1 MRWACVLLPSS
12 TTNFY
17 DLRAGPSGV
26 VTVFL
31 GLCFLISRIGS
42 GSLWDVCSVTEL
54 CLTLCDPMDCNLLGS
69 SVHGNLQTRMLE
81 WVAISSSRGSP
92 WPRERTPISCNSLHW
107 RVDSL
112 MLSHQGSPFLDRGWI
127 KCVHVYWVPGEPRG
141 AGLERA
147 QKDKQ
152 FLLKPLRPLHITV

>member
-1 MRWACVLLPSS
+1 MRWACVLLPSSPES

-26 VTVFL
+26 VSVFL
-31 GLCFLISRIGS
+31 GLYFLISRIGS
-42 GSLWDVCSVTEL
+42 GSLWHVCSVAEL
-54 CLTLCDPMDCNLLGS
+54 CLTLCDPMDCNLPGS

-81 WVAISSSRGSP
+81 WVAISSSRGS
-92 WPRERTPISCNSLHW
+92 SSLHW

-112 MLSHQGSPFLDRGWI
+112 TLSHQGSPFLDRVWI
-127 KCVHVYWVPGEPRG
+127 KRVHVYWVPGEPRG